1 MHRGS
6 FRLSSFDPRKV
17 FLRSGQLAIYETLPA
32 GQQLDPPAVTRAS
45 TLNIKFVKI
54 LSKAFEIQRAEENE
68 KGIIAEQ
75 KRVLRMFIPFVTTP
89 AVGTTFSGVF
99 FTGDRPSWILASDKG
114 GLQLYPSG
122 HSVVHAF
129 TPCSLWDSK
138 GDFLLYSDEVRH
150 VFVKW
155 FPAKVDAPS

>member
-1 MHRGS
+1 M
-6 FRLSSFDPRKV
+6 

-114 GLQLYPSG
+114 GLQSYPSG